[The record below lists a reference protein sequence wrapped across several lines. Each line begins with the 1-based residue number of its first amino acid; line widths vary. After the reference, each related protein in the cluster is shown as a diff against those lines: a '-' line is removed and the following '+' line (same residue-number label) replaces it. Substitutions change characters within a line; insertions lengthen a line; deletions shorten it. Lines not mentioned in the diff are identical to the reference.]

1 MRKEKVNV
9 REQTEAPP
17 IKRTR
22 LLMGISP
29 LIFHW
34 ADIAQIRMPS
44 LAIAEDPEARSR
56 RDTHFRKLSKCVPR

>member
-1 MRKEKVNV
+1 MRKEKVTS
-9 REQTEAPP
+9 RGQTEAPP

-22 LLMGISP
+22 LLRGTSP

-44 LAIAEDPEARSR
+44 LAIIQE
-56 RDTHFRKLSKCVPR
+56 DTHSSGNPGTQYLVL